1 MSKDGTVKIK
11 EVISI
16 SKKEILEKYQDM
28 DKYFRDIL
36 EALWE
41 SNDSNNGKFLIKRY
55 DSSHGIDSS
64 EDEVGKTGCYMFLCE
79 GVPVYI
85 GVGGHK
91 IYKKKKKK
99 QNQNCKK
106 KNWDL
111 QCRVKQELEKCT
123 NTGATLS
130 KNIKE
135 VDALLEGKEM
145 SADDSV
151 EKIKKFQLIT
161 IIVGERN
168 NEDDRYKAKVLETIL
183 IALFHPKYNK

>member
-1 MSKDGTVKIK
+1 MSKGDKGKIK
-11 EVISI
+11 EVIT
-16 SKKEILEKYQDM
+16 ETLEKYQNM
-28 DKYFRDIL
+28 DRYFRDVIA
-36 EALWE
+36 ALCE
-41 SNDSNNGKFLIKRY
+41 SNDSNNSKFLIKRY
-55 DSSHGIDSS
+55 DSCHGIESS
-64 EDEVGKTGCYMFLCE
+64 EDEVGKTGCYIFLCD
-79 GVPVYI
+79 GIPVYI

-111 QCRVKQELEKCT
+111 QCRVKQELQKCT

-130 KNIKE
+130 KNIKYI
-135 VDALLEGKEM
+135 DALLENKEISVDA
-145 SADDSV
+145 SA

-168 NEDDRYKAKVLETIL
+168 NENARENAKKLETIL

>member
-1 MSKDGTVKIK
+1 MGKDDTVKIK
-11 EVISI
+11 EVI
-16 SKKEILEKYQDM
+16 KEILEKYQDM
-28 DKYFRDIL
+28 NKYFRDII
-36 EALWE
+36 EAIWGDY
-41 SNDSNNGKFLIKRY
+41 DSNNSKLIIKRY
-55 DSSHGIDSS
+55 DSSHGIDIS
-64 EDEVGKTGCYMFLCE
+64 EDEVGKTGCYIFLCD
-79 GVPVYI
+79 GIPVYI

-111 QCRVKQELEKCT
+111 QCRVKQELKKYT
-123 NTGATLS
+123 NNTGATLS

-135 VDALLEGKEM
+135 IDTLLEGKEI

-161 IIVGERN
+161 IVVGKRN
-168 NEDDRYKAKVLETIL
+168 KKEARENAKKLETIL